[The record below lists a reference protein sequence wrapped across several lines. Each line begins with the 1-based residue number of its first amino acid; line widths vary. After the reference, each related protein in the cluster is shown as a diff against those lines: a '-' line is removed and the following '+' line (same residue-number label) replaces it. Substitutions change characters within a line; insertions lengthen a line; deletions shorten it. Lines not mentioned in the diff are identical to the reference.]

1 MIAVALLALALYF
14 PWSLY
19 PPSDFSHAVF
29 RVAVCLAVAGGVAIP
44 RGRLVRWGL
53 GLWALGLVSSVILA
67 LDPWR
72 AIWSTHNR
80 NEGAWQVAHYLLL
93 LFVAAAA
100 PREKLTRW
108 LAVATTLAVCWG
120 ISPIIGWVN
129 GRLAGSTGNPL
140 YLAPLL
146 VVGVWAAYRTGWWPL
161 AAVLALGA
169 AATGSKGVVVA
180 AVAAGGVLVVYRAPR
195 WVIPAAGVGLAA
207 AVWLVPLGGSAL
219 IRLELSRVAGL
230 GIVTQPWGW
239 GAEGFPYVW
248 DEFWRGV
255 SPTGEAWHD
264 RAHNL
269 LLDRT
274 IEWGVVGVAGW
285 LMVVVAAWR
294 RAELPERMALAAYV
308 AYSMTMFEMMWGGAA
323 SAVLLGYTLRGQK
336 WRPSTVRGL
345 REFGWSW
352 AAVAL
357 VVGAAQ
363 LNQAYRGA
371 HAADF
376 PQMQAA
382 IEAWSP
388 IGGDLIE
395 VYLKAP
401 QTPETLEW
409 ADDHIEIYS
418 PHATQQW
425 FLMAAWARR
434 YCFSLRL
441 TAPDRPD
448 VRFLCGSRENP

>member
-29 RVAVCLAVAGGVAIP
+29 RVAVCLAAAGGVAIP

-180 AVAAGGVLVVYRAPR
+180 AVAAGGVLAIHRLRPR
-195 WVIPAAGVGLAA
+195 TVLCFGLIVAGTIWAIPMT
-207 AVWLVPLGGSAL
+207 GSML
-219 IRLELSRVAGL
+219 IRLELGRVAL
-230 GIVTQPWGW
+230 HGIAAAPWGW
-239 GAEGFPYVW
+239 GAEGFPLVW

-255 SPTGEAWHD
+255 APTGEAWHD
-264 RAHNL
+264 RAHSL
-269 LLDRT
+269 LLDRAT
-274 IEWGVVGVAGW
+274 EWGVVGVAGW
-285 LMVVVAAWR
+285 VAVVVAAWR

-308 AYSMTMFEMMWGGAA
+308 AYSLTMFEMMWGGAA
-323 SAVLLGYTLRGQK
+323 FAVLLGYTLRGQK

-409 ADDHIEIYS
+409 ADDHIEFDS
-418 PHATQQW
+418 PHRTQQT
-425 FLMAAWARR
+425 FLMAAWDRGWCAD
-434 YCFSLRL
+434 LRL
-441 TAPDRPD
+441 VAPKRPD
-448 VRFLCGSRENP
+448 AAQLCGWRR